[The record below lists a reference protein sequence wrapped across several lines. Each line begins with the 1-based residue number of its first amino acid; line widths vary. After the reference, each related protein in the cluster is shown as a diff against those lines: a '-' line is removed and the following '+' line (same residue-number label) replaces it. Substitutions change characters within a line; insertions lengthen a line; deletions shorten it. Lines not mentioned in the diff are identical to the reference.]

1 MNGKQSMSDTTI
13 LTEEEIE
20 RIVEKHIEALDRR
33 LMNNDMTQ
41 QEYEEAVVI
50 VDKWASIAMKQ
61 RRHFT

>member
-1 MNGKQSMSDTTI
+1 MNGKQSMNDTTI
-13 LTEEEIE
+13 LTEDEIE

>member
-1 MNGKQSMSDTTI
+1 MNGKQSMNDTTI

>member
-1 MNGKQSMSDTTI
+1 MNEKQPMSDTTI
-13 LTEEEIE
+13 LTEDEIE

-50 VDKWASIAMKQ
+50 VDKWASQQYRNLK
-61 RRHFT
+61 

>member
-1 MNGKQSMSDTTI
+1 MNGKQSMNDTTI

-33 LMNNDMTQ
+33 LMNNDLTQ

>member
-13 LTEEEIE
+13 LTEDEIE

>member
-1 MNGKQSMSDTTI
+1 MSDTTI

>member
-20 RIVEKHIEALDRR
+20 RIVEKHINALDHR

-41 QEYEEAVVI
+41 KEYEEAVVI
-50 VDKWASIAMKQ
+50 VDKWASQQYRNLK
-61 RRHFT
+61 